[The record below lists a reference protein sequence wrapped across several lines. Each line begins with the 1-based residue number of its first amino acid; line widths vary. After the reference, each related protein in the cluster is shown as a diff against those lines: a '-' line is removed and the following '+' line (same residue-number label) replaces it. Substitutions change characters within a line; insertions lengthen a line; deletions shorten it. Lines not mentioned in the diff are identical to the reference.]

1 MAYQLEEAKKLVIQ
15 AGLDMIEKG
24 LIARTW
30 GNISGRISESQFVI
44 TPSGRA
50 YESPSSPRASIGC
63 RCASGS

>member
-44 TPSGRA
+44 TPSGRT
-50 YESPSSPRASIGC
+50 YESLTPDQLVVEIGRAHV
-63 RCASGS
+63 